1 MQNIVLTFFL
11 VFVFCVFTAFA
22 ETPIWDV
29 QSDTWTFADDLGRTL
44 PDAAE
49 AGKPKQDKFIGM
61 FYFLWLGRHGEQ
73 GPFDNS
79 KILAADPD
87 AIQKDDSPLWGPIGA
102 PHHWG
107 ESVFDYY
114 VGEDEF
120 VLRKHA
126 QMLADAGVDVIIFD
140 VTNQL
145 TYTESYRP
153 LCKMF
158 AEMRHLGNKTPY
170 IAFLTPFWQP
180 NKVVRELWKDFYSK
194 GEYADL
200 WFQWKGKP
208 LILADPALVV
218 PEMNSYDFP
227 AKIPAEATEQQTI
240 GQSFITKKNVQKIEI
255 PIPTWETKGA
265 IATLTLYEQQ
275 PGGKELFSKR
285 IENIS
290 DNQWYGLE
298 MEPSLP
304 AGTYYLELTH
314 HRGKAGWWSILKDKK
329 FPELQGFQ
337 AGKPVNEIRSMRLT
351 GDEGE
356 EETKAI
362 LHFFTF
368 RKPQPDY
375 FVGPTGP
382 NQWSWLEVYPQHG
395 FYTSE
400 NMPDKDGSVKKVEQV
415 SVGIGQ
421 NAVDGKLGV
430 LSHPRSHGRSFHNGK
445 QPPPEQCD
453 FTGRNFIEQWDRAM
467 QLDPEF
473 VFITSWNE
481 WIAGRFPRTAP
492 FHGSTE
498 QAVNFVDQFNREFSR
513 DIEPMKGGHSDL
525 FYYQMIAMN
534 RKFKGVREVEPVK
547 PQPITIDG
555 KFEDW
560 KNVTPEFRDTIG
572 DPAHRNSRGWGKE
585 TQYVNE
591 TGNND
596 IVAAKVSY
604 NEKKD
609 SLYFYVRTHE
619 PITGLD
625 KTNSMLLLID
635 GDADAQSGYFG
646 YDIMIARK
654 NIYFYQDN
662 SWQQAGTVAEEALK
676 GNEWELTIPITTL
689 GWQAMPKLFLFKW
702 ADGIKLNGE
711 WSDFTLHGDVAPNDR
726 YNYKAVLQ

>member
-1 MQNIVLTFFL
+1 MQKI
-11 VFVFCVFTAFA
+11 FTAFCLVSLFSIPVA
-22 ETPIWDV
+22 FAQTPVWDV
-29 QSDTWTFADDLGRTL
+29 QSDTWTCTDDLGRTL
-44 PDAAE
+44 PDSAE
-49 AGKPKQDKFIGM
+49 AGKPKPDKFIGM

-73 GPFDNS
+73 GPFDIS

-87 AIQKDDSPLWGPIGA
+87 AIQKEDSPLWGPIYA

-107 ESVFDYY
+107 ESIFDYY

-126 QMLADAGVDVIIFD
+126 QMLSDAGVDVIIFD

-145 TYTESYRP
+145 TYPESYIP
-153 LCKMF
+153 LCKVF
-158 AEMRHLGNKTPY
+158 SEMRKLGNQTPQ

-180 NKVVRELWKDFYSK
+180 QKVVRELWNDFYSK

-208 LILADPALVV
+208 LILADPALQIDTKN
-218 PEMNSYDFP
+218 PYIFP
-227 AKIPAEATEQQTI
+227 TTIPAEAAAQQSV
-240 GQSFITKKNVQKIEI
+240 GQSFVTKKSVRKIEI
-255 PIPTWETKGA
+255 PIPTWETKDSA
-265 IATLTLYEQQ
+265 ATLTLYEKES
-275 PGGKELFSKR
+275 GGKELSSKR
-285 IENIS
+285 FENIN

-298 MEPSLP
+298 IEPPLP

-314 HRGKAGWWSILKDKK
+314 NHGKVGWWSISKDNKVR
-329 FPELQGFQ
+329 ELQGFQ
-337 AGKPVNEIRSMRLT
+337 DGKPVNEIRSMRLT
-351 GDEGE
+351 GEIEDEE
-356 EETKAI
+356 AKEI
-362 LHFFTF
+362 LNFFTF

-375 FVGPTGP
+375 FVGPTGSD
-382 NQWSWLEVYPQHG
+382 QWSWLEVHPQHG

-400 NMPDKDGSVKKVEQV
+400 NMPDKDGKVKSVEQV

-430 LSHPRSHGRSFHNGK
+430 LSNPRSHGRSFHNGK

-453 FTGRNFIEQWDRAM
+453 FTGRNFAEQWERAFH
-467 QLDPEF
+467 LDPEV

-492 FHGSTE
+492 FHGATE
-498 QAVNFVDQFNREFSR
+498 QAVNFVDQFNREHSR
-513 DIEPMKGGHSDL
+513 DIEPMKGGHGDV

-534 RKFKGVREVEPVK
+534 RKFKGVRDVEPITPK
-547 PQPITIDG
+547 PITIDG

-572 DPAHRNSRGWGKE
+572 DPARRNERGWGQD
-585 TQYVNE
+585 TRYMNE

-596 IVAAKVSY
+596 LVAAKVSY
-604 NEKKD
+604 NETKD
-609 SLYFYVRTHE
+609 TLFFYVRTHE
-619 PITGLD
+619 PITGLE
-625 KTNSMLLLID
+625 KANSMLLLID
-635 GDADAQSGYFG
+635 GDSDVRTGYLG

-654 NIYFYQDN
+654 KIYLYQDD
-662 SWQQAGTVAEEALK
+662 SWQETATVAGEALR
-676 GNEWELTIPITTL
+676 GNEWELSVPIASL
-689 GWQAMPKLFLFKW
+689 GWKSMPKVFLFKW

-726 YNYKAVLQ
+726 YNYKAVLP